1 MKGFAGC
8 ASGAWWSQAP
18 AGPHGLPGYCSC
30 SRGACEPG
38 VGLWIPDRVFSL
50 LPLRGAPRLQPAGE
64 HSAPSLST
72 CPRVLPPPGPQTGGT
87 DESPPS
93 AASNTCLWFSFSCLH
108 VESCLF
114 LSTWSTQVFQNL
126 GLAVAN
132 VKRWACF
139 SREALH
145 LRVDMGPCLLCFSVC
160 VPCLQPFEHCLGA
173 SWGPRRKA
181 FLQTVWAVLCGHGG
195 LEAPAASWDTWSPP
209 GSGPGSAPPLGTQR
223 TPHPIPRGAGSG
235 MAARLILTWVSYHTL
250 PWGPWASVSPL
261 HSTRS

>member
-1 MKGFAGC
+1 MPFPSSPADERVCRLCLWGLVEPGPRRA
-8 ASGAWWSQAP
+8 AWPPRLLQ
-18 AGPHGLPGYCSC
+18 LQ
-30 SRGACEPG
+30 SRGLRAWG
-38 VGLWIPDRVFSL
+38 RSASLGSIPDRVFSL

-160 VPCLQPFEHCLGA
+160 VPCL
-173 SWGPRRKA
+173 
-181 FLQTVWAVLCGHGG
+181 
-195 LEAPAASWDTWSPP
+195 
-209 GSGPGSAPPLGTQR
+209 
-223 TPHPIPRGAGSG
+223 
-235 MAARLILTWVSYHTL
+235 
-250 PWGPWASVSPL
+250 
-261 HSTRS
+261 